1 MHFTIKW
8 LIKMGKSSW
17 LISFLIFS
25 FFLTSISYSQEW
37 KKGIEKKTAERWT
50 LQEWLNQK
58 DRNRLMD
65 QWLMMHTPT
74 PYEFILDIHSIDYD
88 ISVSDIKTQYKTFAG
103 SFTAYAGLVGLEF
116 QNNNN
121 FSEAFIDNTSLFHI
135 RILGSADQSS
145 HLTLSLGQRSRKY
158 EAPTLPLRNQYLGQV
173 DLTLYFNKHFGF
185 NYLQRSYYPITGH
198 SSWSD
203 LTGSQQ
209 NFYLFIDFSALRIF
223 GGAFLE
229 KETQTLSGVTTEKNI
244 QGTTMGL
251 RLYF

>member
-1 MHFTIKW
+1 MHFSLK
-8 LIKMGKSSW
+8 LV
-17 LISFLIFS
+17 ISFFILSAAFIPLS
-25 FFLTSISYSQEW
+25 FSQEW

-74 PYEFILDIHSIDYD
+74 PYEFILEVNSAEYDTSI
-88 ISVSDIKTQYKTFAG
+88 SDVKTHHKTYSG
-103 SFTAYAGLVGLEF
+103 SFTAYASMVGLEF
-116 QNNNN
+116 KNNNN

-135 RILGSADQSS
+135 RILGFADQSS
-145 HLTLSLGQRSRKY
+145 HLTLSLGQKSRKY
-158 EAPTLPLRNQYLGQV
+158 EDETLPLRNQYLGQL

-185 NYLQRSYYPITGH
+185 SYLHRSYYPIVDHANWG
-198 SSWSD
+198 D
-203 LTGSQQ
+203 LTGTEQTMQ
-209 NFYLFIDFSALRIF
+209 IFIDFAALRIF
-223 GGAFLE
+223 GGMFLE
-229 KETQTLSGVTTEKNI
+229 KETQTLSDGTSDVTTKKNA

>member
-1 MHFTIKW
+1 MHISIK
-8 LIKMGKSSW
+8 LVEIGK
-17 LISFLIFS
+17 LKLGILFLIFS
-25 FFLTSISYSQEW
+25 LFISPFSFSQEW
-37 KKGIEKKTAERWT
+37 KKSIEKKSAERWT

-74 PYEFILDIHSIDYD
+74 PYEFVLEVNSLDYEVSI
-88 ISVSDIKTQYKTFAG
+88 SDIKTQYKTIAG
-103 SFTAYAGLVGLEF
+103 SLTAYASIVGLEF
-116 QNNNN
+116 KNNNN

-158 EAPTLPLRNQYLGQV
+158 EDPTLPLRNQYLGQV

-185 NYLQRSYYPITGH
+185 NYLHRSYYPLLGH
-198 SSWSD
+198 SEWGD
-203 LTGSQQ
+203 LNGSLQ
-209 NFYLFIDFSALRIF
+209 NFYLFIDFAALRVF

-229 KETQTLSGVTTEKNI
+229 KETQTLSEVNTKKTM